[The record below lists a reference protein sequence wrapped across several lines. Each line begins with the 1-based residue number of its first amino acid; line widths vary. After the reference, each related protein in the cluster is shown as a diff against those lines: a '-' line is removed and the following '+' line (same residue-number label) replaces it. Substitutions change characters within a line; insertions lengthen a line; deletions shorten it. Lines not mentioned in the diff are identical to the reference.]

1 MILKM
6 ITYLFESSVIT
17 SILYMFYRYLY
28 FKLSYF
34 QWSRYYLYGA
44 VLISLIIPLIPSFEQ
59 YTLFNYKLIH
69 IPDTVI
75 QGENNVLVKINNHIE
90 QKQFINFS
98 LIEKILIIIWFSGVI
113 RYFFITLKRI
123 FSILKLIKSDNK
135 IKKEGYYFIYS
146 DFSGSTFSFF
156 NYIFL
161 NSEFEKLSEIEK
173 IQIINHE
180 KIHADQ
186 NHSFDNLF
194 FEIFRAV
201 FWFNPI
207 SELIAADIKIIH
219 EFITDNI
226 LTGNKNKPEY
236 SKLILKLS
244 AKDNK
249 FKTTSNF
256 SKEDI
261 KNRIS
266 LISFPEKEKIR
277 KRRFIIS
284 IPILILTIFALYTI
298 MSTFNAYIFPQKK
311 ENKIMHIPFDKNNY
325 SVISPWFENKTIN
338 GLSVSHK
345 ETDYEVKSFSNIYA
359 IDDGII
365 SNIITKDVFG
375 LKEISLTEKLFSGYT
390 LEIKGLHQ
398 IFIKQNDTV
407 KKGQIIAK
415 SGDIRLYPKIS
426 IALTKDNKSVN
437 PEKLY

>member
-1 MILKM
+1 MILQM
-6 ITYLFESSVIT
+6 ITYLIEVSVIT
-17 SILYMFYRYLY
+17 SILYLFYRYLY
-28 FKLSYF
+28 FKLAYF

-44 VLISLIIPLIPSFEQ
+44 VLISLIIPLIPNFEQ
-59 YTLFNYKLIH
+59 YTLFNYSLIH
-69 IPDTVI
+69 IPETII
-75 QGENNVLVKINNHIE
+75 QGENSALVKINKHIE
-90 QKQFINFS
+90 QKQLINFS
-98 LIEKILIIIWFSGVI
+98 LIEKILLIIWISGVI
-113 RYFFITLKRI
+113 RYFFITLNRI
-123 FSILKLIKSDNK
+123 FSIFKLIKSGNK
-135 IKKEGYYFIYS
+135 IKKEGYSFIYTE
-146 DFSGSTFSFF
+146 FAGSAFSFF

-161 NSEFEKLSEIEK
+161 NSKFEKLSETEK

-180 KIHADQ
+180 KIHAEQ
-186 NHSFDNLF
+186 YHSFDNVF
-194 FEIFRAV
+194 FEFFRAV

-207 SELIAADIKIIH
+207 SKLIAADIKIIH

-244 AKDNK
+244 AKDNR
-249 FKTTSNF
+249 FETVSNF
-256 SKEDI
+256 SKEEI

-284 IPILILTIFALYTI
+284 IPILILTVFALYII
-298 MSTFNAYIFPQKK
+298 MSTFNAYMFPQKK
-311 ENKIMHIPFDKNNY
+311 ENKIMHKPFDKNNY

-365 SNIITKDVFG
+365 SNIKTKDVFG
-375 LKEISLTEKLFSGYT
+375 LKEISLTERLNSGYT
-390 LEIKGLHQ
+390 IEIKGLHQ
-398 IFIKQNDTV
+398 VFVKQNDSI

-426 IALTKDNKSVN
+426 IALTKNNKSVN